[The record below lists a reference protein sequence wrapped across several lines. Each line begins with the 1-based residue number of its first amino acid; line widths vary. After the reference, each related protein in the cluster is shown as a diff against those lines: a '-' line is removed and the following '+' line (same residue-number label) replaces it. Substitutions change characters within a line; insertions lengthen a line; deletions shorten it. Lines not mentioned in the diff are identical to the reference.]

1 MALSEFDRQLVKA
14 TRSGLPLVPRP
25 YEAVAAMLG
34 TSSERV
40 REHLAALLAQGL
52 VRHIGAEPNF
62 GRLGCTTSAMTVWDV
77 DDAQVDALGP
87 RVGAVPG
94 VSRCSRHP
102 RRAPD
107 WPYNLIAILHGRSR
121 EAIEQQR
128 AAIRR
133 LLGPACRAD
142 DVLYSST
149 TPKTAAVWQD
159 ED

>member
-34 TSSERV
+34 TSSETV
-40 REHLAALLAQGL
+40 REHLAALLDQGL
-52 VRHIGAEPNF
+52 VHHIGAEPNF
-62 GRLGCTTSAMTVWDV
+62 FRLGCTTSAMTAWDV

-107 WPYNLIAILHGRSR
+107 WPYNLLAILHGRSR

-133 LLGPACRAD
+133 LLGPACRGD
-142 DVLYSST
+142 DVLYSSS
-149 TPKTAAVWQD
+149 TPKTTANWQG